1 MRDFLVPESYD
12 SANKPL
18 DILLAMF
25 STYPETMKKLEKE
38 RKETAGILRLS
49 ISQLCAWGVPPSR

>member
-1 MRDFLVPESYD
+1 MVPESYD
-12 SANKPL
+12 SANKSL
-18 DILLAMF
+18 NIFLATF

-49 ISQLCAWGVPPSR
+49 ISQLCSWGVPSSH